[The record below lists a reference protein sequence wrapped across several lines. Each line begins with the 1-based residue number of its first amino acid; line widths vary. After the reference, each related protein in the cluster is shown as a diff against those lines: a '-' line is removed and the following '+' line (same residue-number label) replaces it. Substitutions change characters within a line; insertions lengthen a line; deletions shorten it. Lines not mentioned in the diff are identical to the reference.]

1 MGLENCGHTWKMDVV
16 TNRIKLLGLFGMNDI
31 VQKHLGIYRLTLV
44 FHGQMKMWSGGS
56 TRGTSNGDWSTCLDM
71 ATLWNEDVREM
82 AVADGIV
89 TMTKSNEIARTFIIA
104 DAFYNTIKYGITRF
118 IVGTQVNTV
127 MKLSLGSEWIIAIA
141 IW

>member
-1 MGLENCGHTWKMDVV
+1 
-16 TNRIKLLGLFGMNDI
+16 
-31 VQKHLGIYRLTLV
+31 
-44 FHGQMKMWSGGS
+44 
-56 TRGTSNGDWSTCLDM
+56 
-71 ATLWNEDVREM
+71 M

-89 TMTKSNEIARTFIIA
+89 TMTKSNEIARTLVIT

-127 MKLSLGSEWIIAIA
+127 MKLSFGSEWIIAIA